1 MLQVDAIVT
10 RAKPM
15 VQSASKRARR
25 MSDFVRRRSSLSV
38 PLGKLHEG

>member
-1 MLQVDAIVT
+1 MLQVDAIAI

-15 VQSASKRARR
+15 VLSASKRARR